1 MCDAQRVCRAGRLLR
16 LTRSGRHRRCL
27 HAAVDAR
34 HVFRRR
40 KDAIDAPSRKLQYG
54 DGLAVWGLAVPGR
67 RPLHVFV
74 FMAFLRDGRPRASTD
89 SWILVFWS
97 EHSTMSYSSPY
108 EEAVLTKEHP
118 KKVDFR
124 PLEHLPYIESSP
136 LGTWLATRLEE
147 GIVVAF
153 MASVFVGR
161 PYAHCCSFYAVS
173 WTALYPFRQI
183 VHYSYDVVAACVVIL
198 VLAGYTRP
206 KLPSRKAV
214 AEMPAEQQEKAKAAA
229 KAAAKASATRRR
241 LALALCAIITLARWQ
256 YGDLNAALAAVM
268 QLGKK

>member
-1 MCDAQRVCRAGRLLR
+1 
-16 LTRSGRHRRCL
+16 
-27 HAAVDAR
+27 
-34 HVFRRR
+34 
-40 KDAIDAPSRKLQYG
+40 
-54 DGLAVWGLAVPGR
+54 
-67 RPLHVFV
+67 
-74 FMAFLRDGRPRASTD
+74 
-89 SWILVFWS
+89 
-97 EHSTMSYSSPY
+97 MSYSSPY

-124 PLEHLPYIESSP
+124 PLEHPPYIESSP

-153 MASVFVGR
+153 MASVFV
-161 PYAHCCSFYAVS
+161 YCCSFYAVS